1 MTDKKDRERV
11 IAEITLSHL
20 IRLGNE
26 QGCPVS
32 RQQALA
38 FLNQEG
44 RAFEMWKH
52 MMQAVEDFIAGSFAP
67 AFLALRSTQRIRV
80 WASPRAVDQHRLAL
94 ATSIPSAACSPRN
107 EQARKAQCCGGLLN
121 GIPK

>member
-20 IRLGNE
+20 MRLGNE

-32 RQQALA
+32 REQALA

-52 MMQAVEDFIAGSFAP
+52 MMQAAEEFV
-67 AFLALRSTQRIRV
+67 
-80 WASPRAVDQHRLAL
+80 
-94 ATSIPSAACSPRN
+94 ACSLLRN
-107 EQARKAQCCGGLLN
+107 SLSSGGHNGFASQARPVRSLGNAAQ
-121 GIPK
+121 

>member
-1 MTDKKDRERV
+1 MGAKAMSEKKDRERV

-20 IRLGNE
+20 MRLGNE

-32 RQQALA
+32 REEALA

-52 MMQAVEDFIAGSFAP
+52 MMQAAEDFIACSLLRHSLIPRGHHVFASQLSP
-67 AFLALRSTQRIRV
+67 LRSVST
-80 WASPRAVDQHRLAL
+80 
-94 ATSIPSAACSPRN
+94 AAH
-107 EQARKAQCCGGLLN
+107 
-121 GIPK
+121 